1 MLMELNMRDTGKMT
15 YKMAVELKL
24 GQTGLNMMEITKKEK
39 NMDMASIFGMMGH
52 LMKEIGLI
60 IKFVVEEYIVGQM
73 AEYRLVLISR
83 NMRVI
88 G

>member
-1 MLMELNMRDTGKMT
+1 MRDTGKMT

-24 GQTGLNMMEITKKEK
+24 GQMGLNMMEITKKEK